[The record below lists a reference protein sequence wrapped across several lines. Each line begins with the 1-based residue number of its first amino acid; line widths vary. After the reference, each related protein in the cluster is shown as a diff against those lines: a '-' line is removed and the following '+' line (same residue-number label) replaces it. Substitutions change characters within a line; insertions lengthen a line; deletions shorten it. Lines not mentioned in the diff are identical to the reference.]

1 MQLKQISDLLWLQ
14 IEAPHSLHVLLSKV
28 RTLTSSS
35 VKVRPHA
42 PVSISSSLQ
51 TVKFEFPNLL
61 PKPSYGIYLFKR
73 LSYPFKRTKII
84 NYINY
89 IEIFGYGDVMETGV
103 VKGFQF
109 KYENFLWLE
118 IVEVRKLERDKDYAL
133 ALQYA
138 ISLVKYLPDGIKEKF
153 EERSRKI
160 RADLRELTANVQA
173 PSLFVKGVVKNRMA
187 QKYTKLALD
196 SFIRDL
202 SSELDKR
209 GYMEKK
215 SIQPRAAGHGRLRIH
230 R

>member
-1 MQLKQISDLLWLQ
+1 
-14 IEAPHSLHVLLSKV
+14 
-28 RTLTSSS
+28 
-35 VKVRPHA
+35 
-42 PVSISSSLQ
+42 
-51 TVKFEFPNLL
+51 
-61 PKPSYGIYLFKR
+61 
-73 LSYPFKRTKII
+73 
-84 NYINY
+84 
-89 IEIFGYGDVMETGV
+89 METGV

-118 IVEVRKLERDKDYAL
+118 IAEVRKLERDKDYAL

-153 EERSRKI
+153 EERARKI

-173 PSLFVKGVVKNRMA
+173 PSLFVKGVVKNRRA

-215 SIQPRAAGHGRLRIH
+215 PVQPRAAGHGRLRIH
-230 R
+230 